1 MDDILKRLEKL
12 ENITSFEYFTGIG
25 FDSHKFD
32 PSKMGIVLGGVNIPY
47 EKGFYAHSDGDV
59 VYHALAESILGALA
73 LGDLGTH
80 FPDSDDKYKDIDSSL
95 LVKEVVSLMKKE
107 GYEIGNIDISITLE
121 KPKLKDYILQMRQN
135 IASLLETDIKNVSV
149 KAGTNEKLDEIGKGL
164 AVKAESIVL
173 LQEKE

>member
-1 MDDILKRLEKL
+1 MCQGR
-12 ENITSFEYFTGIG
+12 NSMRIG
-25 FDSHKFD
+25 FASDIHRLVEGKKLILAGVVVPFE
-32 PSKMGIVLGGVNIPY
+32 LG
-47 EKGFYAHSDGDV
+47 ELAHSDGDV

-80 FPDSDDKYKDIDSSL
+80 FPDSDDKYKDIDSSI

-107 GYEIGNIDISITLE
+107 GYIIGNIDISITLE
-121 KPKLKDYILQMRQN
+121 KPKLKNYISEMRNN
-135 IASLLETDIKNVSV
+135 IARLLETDVKNVSV

-173 LQEKE
+173 LKEKE